1 MKEIINDLI
10 LLKDDNNILS
20 VAKIEWWLLKNQE
33 YYKYCR
39 ENNIKINSCFH
50 EIGCACSMNS
60 EEAKVSFLYEE
71 LSKISETHKLESYA
85 KEELNT
91 YEAIKNSNTK
101 IKDWLIKN
109 EKIASEELACFFIDY
124 LDYSENEKEIYH
136 LLALAYQNAEQK
148 FEIFIQRNDFQ
159 NLIEYK
165 ELFDKLYYIKK
176 MYPEGLKR
184 IEEEINKLPKYI
196 T

>member
-1 MKEIINDLI
+1 MANNLNSISHIDKWISENHIN
-10 LLKDDNNILS
+10 
-20 VAKIEWWLLKNQE
+20 
-33 YYKYCR
+33 YKYCK
-39 ENNIKINSCFH
+39 EINININSCFH
-50 EIGCACSMNS
+50 DIGCACSMNS
-60 EEAKVSFLYEE
+60 EEAKFSFLYEE
-71 LSKISETHKLESYA
+71 LSKVSEMHKLENYA
-85 KEELNT
+85 KEELKT
-91 YEAIKNSNTK
+91 YEVMKVNNTEIKN
-101 IKDWLIKN
+101 WLIKN

-136 LLALAYQNAEQK
+136 LLVYKNVSENFK
-148 FEIFIQRNDFQ
+148 IFIQRDDFK

-165 ELFDKLYYIKK
+165 ELFDESYYVKK